1 MVRKRRFGLAK
12 QTRLMEKAAQRKMS
26 RYTSSGLIIILVG
39 ILVIFAGFAL
49 HTGAYSSEGLI
60 IGLGAITVLVG
71 IIRVLIGLI
80 NPSSPADLRY
90 VTGQPLPRESEIV
103 EVDTPEKESISL
115 DELTYRPTL
124 EE

>member
-1 MVRKRRFGLAK
+1 MIRKRRFGLAR

-39 ILVIFAGFAL
+39 LVVIFAGYAL
-49 HTGAYSSEGLI
+49 HTGAYSVGGLI

-80 NPSSPADLRY
+80 NPSSPADLHY
-90 VTGQPLPRESEIV
+90 VTAQPLPSEIV

-124 EE
+124 EEE